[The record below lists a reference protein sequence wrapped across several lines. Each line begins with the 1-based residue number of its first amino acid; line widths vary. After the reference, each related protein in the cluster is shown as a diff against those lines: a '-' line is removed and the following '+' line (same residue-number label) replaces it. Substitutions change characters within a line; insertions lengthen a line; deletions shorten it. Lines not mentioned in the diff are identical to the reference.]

1 MAGSQTLKFT
11 CAKKK
16 KKNEKKRKE
25 KNYARAI
32 KPNPQNLRILTR
44 KLDP

>member
-11 CAKKK
+11 CAKKNK
-16 KKNEKKRKE
+16 EKEKKR

-32 KPNPQNLRILTR
+32 KPNPKICGF
-44 KLDP
+44 